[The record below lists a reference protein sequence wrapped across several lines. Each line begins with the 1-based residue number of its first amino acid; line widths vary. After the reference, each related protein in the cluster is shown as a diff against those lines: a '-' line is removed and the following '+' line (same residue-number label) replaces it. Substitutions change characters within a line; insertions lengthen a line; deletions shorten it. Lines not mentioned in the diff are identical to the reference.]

1 MVTEPDVELEDAV
14 VALEGDAVELEGSV
28 VVLEKGT
35 DVGAM
40 KG

>member
-1 MVTEPDVELEDAV
+1 MVTEPDVVLEDGV
-14 VALEGDAVELEGSV
+14 VALEGDAVVLEGSV

-40 KG
+40 KE